1 MEITLII
8 CGSVVLISLFAA
20 GFDFLTK
27 RRNKIDE
34 ETKIKVMELE
44 KKVSILESIID
55 DRDNKMSQLENNVSF
70 VTRLIEKQN

>member
-20 GFDFLTK
+20 GFDFSTK

-55 DRDNKMSQLENNVSF
+55 DRDNKMLQLENNVSF
-70 VTRLIEKQN
+70 VTKLIDKQS

>member
-20 GFDFLTK
+20 GFDFSTK

-44 KKVSILESIID
+44 KKVAILESIID
-55 DRDNKMSQLENNVSF
+55 ERDNKMSQLENDVSF
-70 VTRLIEKQN
+70 VTKLIEKQN